1 MSLYEKVVA
10 FVDTSFHNVLQKR
23 HFERTVFWFERFLP
37 GLTEAHRIAGYA
49 HDSERAFRDET
60 KKVPQN
66 YLDADFLKYHC
77 EKGAEIIGMFLFKN
91 GASEA
96 DIEKVKHLISG
107 HECGG
112 DLEQNALMDAD
123 SVSYFET
130 AVEMFVSKRAS
141 IQGYEKIKEKL
152 DWMFNRISIPERK
165 AFATENYKKWS
176 TELEKYRENI

>member
-10 FVDTSFHNVLQKR
+10 FVDISFHDVLQKR
-23 HFERTVFWFERFLP
+23 HFEKTVFWFERFLP
-37 GLTEAHRIAGYA
+37 GLTEAHRIAAYA

-60 KKVPQN
+60 KRVPQN
-66 YLDADFLKYHC
+66 YLDADFLRYHC
-77 EKGAEIIGMFLFKN
+77 EKGAEIIGIFLSEN
-91 GASEA
+91 GAGEA

-107 HECGG
+107 HEFGG
-112 DLEQNALMDAD
+112 DLEQTALMDAD

-152 DWMFNRISIPERK
+152 DWMFNRISSPERK
-165 AFATENYKKWS
+165 AFAKENYEKWS
-176 TELEKYRENI
+176 IELEKSKK